1 MSNSEDRP
9 AQIQVQADAGVT
21 RVFVGS
27 GGKVADEPTQEEHQ
41 EQEFAKVHRGAIVF
55 DADGNLTRQHE
66 RSEINTA
73 TADVYGHGGEILKTA
88 RTQHGTPA
96 RTLTPDT
103 IVEAGGMSMRLEQAE
118 QAGFVKRD
126 EHGRYVETTA
136 EERAEAMSRRSNAPA
151 AADGVLSSPEFGNV
165 NDMQPE
171 PFAPEVEASLAKAV
185 EPLGERASEILTPVM
200 VELAIKAAEA
210 GNLEINIEDVMSKT
224 GLTRESAE
232 AFTSQAVAALANQA
246 DAALE
251 KLGVDPAEVVQWAR
265 ETRPAQFKAAL
276 VAQVNARTLA
286 GYRALAEAYLRDTV
300 PTEDALR
307 KGGFETMHHPT
318 TGDLLVKIR
327 GVWMNARAAAR
338 NGMI

>member
-1 MSNSEDRP
+1 MSDSERP
-9 AQIQVQADAGVT
+9 AQVQVQADAGTT
-21 RVFVGS
+21 RVFIGP
-27 GGKVADEPTQEEHQ
+27 GGKVADEPTQEEQ
-41 EQEFAKVHRGAIVF
+41 QASPQEFAKVHRGAFAF
-55 DADGNLTRQHE
+55 DADGDLTRQHE
-66 RSEINTA
+66 RAEINVA
-73 TADVYGHGGEILKTA
+73 TADVFNHGGEILKTA

-103 IVEAGGMSMRLEQAE
+103 IVEAGGMSMRLAQAE
-118 QAGFVKRD
+118 QAGYVKRD

-136 EERAEAMSRRSNAPA
+136 AERAEAARRQQSAGDSTINQ
-151 AADGVLSSPEFGNV
+151 SPEFRDT

-171 PFAPEVEASLAKAV
+171 PFSPEIEAALAKAA
-185 EPLGERASEILTPVM
+185 EPLGSRASEILTPVM
-200 VELAIKAAEA
+200 VELAISAADT
-210 GNLEINIEDVMSKT
+210 GSLSVNIEDVMSKT
-224 GLTRESAE
+224 GLSRENAE
-232 AFTSQAVAALANQA
+232 AFIGHVMPALTEQVDAV
-246 DAALE
+246 LE
-251 KLGVDPAEVVQWAR
+251 KRGINPQEFVEWAR

-276 VAQVNARTLA
+276 VAQVNARTLE

-318 TGDLLVKIR
+318 TGELLVKIR